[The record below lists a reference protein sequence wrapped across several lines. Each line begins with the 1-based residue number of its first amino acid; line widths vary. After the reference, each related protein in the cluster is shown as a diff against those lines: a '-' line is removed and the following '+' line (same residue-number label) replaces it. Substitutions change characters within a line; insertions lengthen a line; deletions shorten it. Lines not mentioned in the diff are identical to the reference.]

1 MQKLSTTQLFKAI
14 NNASPEIKR
23 IGLIVLSDDEIGDRA
38 FTAIM
43 PKDKI
48 SVFSTRTAYVENQE
62 GFSLATS
69 FAEVTKT
76 LPPPGRLDVLAFSC
90 TSGSVALGAQNLLA
104 QLAEARP
111 DIKYTSPSIA
121 VVGALRE
128 LGAKKIAMLTP
139 YSLHTHQSFIRF
151 FNEHGFE
158 VGENGTFACSTDAT
172 IAELSRVE
180 LFDAA
185 KALVHASR
193 PDVLFVSCTATPIV
207 PHIDA
212 LEEEIGIS
220 VVSSSQA
227 MAWDTL
233 RLAGY
238 SQPILGYGRL
248 LACER

>member
-1 MQKLSTTQLFKAI
+1 MQQLITTQFF
-14 NNASPEIKR
+14 NAANSVSAEITR
-23 IGLIVLSDDEIGDRA
+23 IGLIVLSTDEVGERA

-43 PKDKI
+43 PQDNV
-48 SVFSTRTAYVENQE
+48 SVFTTRTAYVDDDEN
-62 GFSLATS
+62 FSLATS
-69 FAEVTKT
+69 FAEVAKT

-121 VVGALRE
+121 AVAALRE

-139 YSLHTHQSFIRF
+139 YPLLMHQSFIHF

-158 VGENGTFACSTDAT
+158 VGRNGTFACSTDAE
-172 IAELSRVE
+172 IGELARVK

-193 PDVLFVSCTATPIV
+193 PDALFISCTATPIV
-207 PHIDA
+207 PHIQA
-212 LEEEIGIS
+212 LETEIGIP

-227 MAWDTL
+227 MAWDAL
-233 RLAGY
+233 RLSGY

-248 LACER
+248 LACKR